1 MTIRQRSLTLIFLSL
16 ITTFSWG
23 RGIELQDIRF
33 FVDTTAKLELKDT
46 WKLNQSNFESS
57 KKTTLNFGLT
67 SSAAWIVFDVDLPNN
82 EHRVLEISNLLLDQ
96 LDLYIFQNGNL
107 ISSQTNGRYKAFESR
122 HYQSKNF
129 GFDMPRAPGK
139 YTCYLR
145 AKSLYTLSLPLEVVD
160 INQFLMDES
169 HTQLLMGFIF
179 GLSFLILFYN
189 LLLYLVLKDKPS
201 LYYVIY
207 IAIFW
212 FYNSM
217 VAGLDIQYFYPSAVN
232 WPGYGTSI
240 FAALTFFAS
249 ALFVRKFFQTK
260 RRMPYFDKF
269 FLVVMILG
277 IILAIYPIIFG
288 LSIPYKKV
296 ITYIPVLILLPILI
310 TGVIRML
317 QGFKPAIFFVC
328 GWTLLMIGIILY
340 GLRGAAVIE
349 SNLITTYGVI
359 LGAFGET
366 FLLSLSISYQVSIL
380 RKEKDEAQLQQIV
393 YLEEMQE
400 MKDEANRELEIKVKH
415 RTKEVEQQKEE
426 LTEKNKQI
434 IDSIN
439 YAQHIQQAI
448 LPPKEEL
455 DAKIKDYFILF
466 KPRDIVSG
474 DFYWFHE
481 EGDSLYLTIADCT
494 GHGVPGA
501 FMSFLGYSLLNEAIL
516 EKRLKDPAAIIT
528 EMHERL
534 IRALRKDRSSEH
546 VYDSIDL
553 AMIVVNKKTR
563 EVNYSGAMRPLYI
576 ISKGEVEQIKATKK
590 SVGEMHK
597 EYPYES
603 VRTTVE
609 SGDMLYL
616 FSDGYPDQ
624 FHHQTNKKFTT
635 RVFRNLLC
643 EISND
648 SCINQEKR
656 LNAELKS
663 WQGSGWQVDD
673 ILVAGIRM
681 P

>member
-1 MTIRQRSLTLIFLSL
+1 MTIRQRS
-16 ITTFSWG
+16 ITTLFLALISTISLS
-23 RGIELQDIRF
+23 RGIELQDVHYL
-33 FVDTTAKLELKDT
+33 VDSTAELQLDDAY
-46 WKLNQSNFESS
+46 KLNRANFKPSE
-57 KKTTLNFGLT
+57 KTTLNFGLT
-67 SSAAWIVFDVDLPNN
+67 TSAAWIVFDINLPDN
-82 EHRVLEISNLLLDQ
+82 EHRVLEISNLLLDR
-96 LDLYIFQNGNL
+96 LDFYVFQDEKL
-107 ISSQTNGRYKAFESR
+107 ISSQTNGRYKPFETR
-122 HYQSKNF
+122 HYKSKNF

-145 AKSLYTLSLPLEVVD
+145 AESLYTLSLPLEVVD

-179 GLSFLILFYN
+179 GLSILILFYN

-207 IAIFW
+207 IAVFW

-217 VAGLDIQYFYPSAVN
+217 VAGLDIQYFYPSAIR

-240 FAALTFFAS
+240 FAALTFFTS

-260 RRMPYFDKF
+260 TRMPYVDKF
-269 FLVVMILG
+269 FIGVMALG
-277 IILAIYPIIFG
+277 IILAVYPIFFG
-288 LSIPYKKV
+288 LSIPYKKI
-296 ITYIPVLILLPILI
+296 ITYVPVLILLPILV

-328 GWTLLMIGIILY
+328 GWTFLLIGIVLY

-415 RTKEVEQQKEE
+415 RTKEVERQKEE

-516 EKRLKDPAAIIT
+516 EKQLRDPAAIIT

-534 IRALRKDRSSEH
+534 IRALRKDRSTEH
-546 VYDSIDL
+546 VNDSIDL
-553 AMIVVNKKTR
+553 AMIVINKRTK
-563 EVNYSGAMRPLYI
+563 EVEFSGAMRPLYI
-576 ISKGEVEQIKATKK
+576 ISEGQVQQIKATKK
-590 SVGEMHK
+590 SVGEMNK
-597 EYPYES
+597 EYQYES
-603 VRTTVE
+603 IKASVK

-624 FHHQTNKKFTT
+624 FHHETNKKFTT
-635 RVFRNLLC
+635 RAFRNLLV
-643 EISND
+643 EISNE
-648 SCINQEKR
+648 SCANQERR
-656 LNAELKS
+656 LISEIED
-663 WQGSGWQVDD
+663 WQGAGWQVDD
-673 ILVAGIRM
+673 ILVAGIRVQ
-681 P
+681 